1 MGRMHAIFNVN
12 LLIEKKLRGKNQSIL
27 PNPNLILNI
36 LEWYIYMYLPKYLD
50 KYFHEYWDYYIV
62 YFFF

>member
-1 MGRMHAIFNVN
+1 MHAIFNVN

-27 PNPNLILNI
+27 PNPNLIFKYLH
-36 LEWYIYMYLPKYLD
+36 MYLPKYLD